1 MCQRSVRRAGCWSAA
16 AAALAVGVVATACIG
31 PEPLP
36 GRTLTASAPLPDLPG
51 TPTSARLSL
60 TREDSG
66 RTLTL
71 TPGGVAL
78 LRLTGSDRG
87 SAAGPGSGMRSGPG
101 SGPAASGEAT
111 ADGPAVAVVPVT
123 YATDPGYREWEVRAV
138 REGTAVV
145 RAGGGTRQVRITFRV
160 VGPPAPPAPAPV
172 AG

>member
-1 MCQRSVRRAGCWSAA
+1 MCQRSVRRAARWSAA
-16 AAALAVGVVATACIG
+16 AAALAVGMAATACIG
-31 PEPLP
+31 PEPVP
-36 GRTLTASAPLPDLPG
+36 GRTLAASAPLPDLPG

-78 LRLTGSDRG
+78 LRLTGPDRG
-87 SAAGPGSGMRSGPG
+87 PDAGSGMRSGPG
-101 SGPAASGEAT
+101 SGPASSGEAT

-160 VGPPAPPAPAPV
+160 VGPPAPPAPAPL